1 MAADAAPVDTAGIED
16 VEDHELPTNLNTM
29 EAEQLAA
36 VTSSCSDQVL
46 R

>member
-1 MAADAAPVDTAGIED
+1 MAADAAPADTTGIED

-36 VTSSCSDQVL
+36 VTAPCSDKAQ